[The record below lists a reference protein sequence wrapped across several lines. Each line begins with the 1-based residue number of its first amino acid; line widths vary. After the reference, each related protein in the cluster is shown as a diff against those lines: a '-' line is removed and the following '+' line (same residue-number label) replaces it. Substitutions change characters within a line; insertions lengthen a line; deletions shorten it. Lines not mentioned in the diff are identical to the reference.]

1 MLVLDFPLIQCSVD
15 LLSLTNDEVSPLVS
29 SSSGVK
35 TLVHVF
41 LNTCQRDVC
50 RTLVACDIPRVC
62 YWERQPTVIGGK
74 KTRFAGYERCMFLFR
89 QLVEQEIDPIARLTS
104 MMNKD
109 HHRSVFSSFSE
120 SGLV

>member
-1 MLVLDFPLIQCSVD
+1 MLDFPLIQCSVY
-15 LLSLTNDEVSPLVS
+15 LLSLISNEASPLAS

-35 TLVHVF
+35 TSVHVF
-41 LNTCQRDVC
+41 LNMCQRDVC
-50 RTLVACDIPRVC
+50 RTLVPRDIPRVC

-74 KTRFAGYERCMFLFR
+74 KTRFAGYERCVFLFR
-89 QLVEQEIDPIARLTS
+89 QLVEQGIDLIARLTS